1 MNTLL
6 IDTSN
11 QPMSIALMKDEEVL
25 AAKTTN
31 NKTNH
36 SVQLMP
42 GIQELFT
49 QCDLTKENID
59 AIIVAQGPG
68 SYTGVRIGVT
78 VAKTLAYVLNVRLF
92 GVSSLEA
99 LAATTHQTNQL
110 IVPLFD
116 ARRDAVYAGVYQHQ
130 HGQLKTIIND
140 GYITIDEL
148 LTQLHSLKEPYI
160 FIGQDAKKLSARLDG
175 PIEENLPD
183 AAVMLDLIKQP
194 ANIYTFTP
202 NYLKLSEA
210 ERNWLNQQQNN

>member
-78 VAKTLAYVLNVRLF
+78 VAKTLAYALNVRLF

-110 IVPLFD
+110 IVPLYD
-116 ARRDAVYAGVYQHQ
+116 ARRDAVYAGVY
-130 HGQLKTIIND
+130 
-140 GYITIDEL
+140 
-148 LTQLHSLKEPYI
+148 
-160 FIGQDAKKLSARLDG
+160 
-175 PIEENLPD
+175 
-183 AAVMLDLIKQP
+183 
-194 ANIYTFTP
+194 
-202 NYLKLSEA
+202 
-210 ERNWLNQQQNN
+210 

>member
-78 VAKTLAYVLNVRLF
+78 VAKTLAYALNVRLF

-130 HGQLKTIIND
+130 YGQLKTIIND

>member
-68 SYTGVRIGVT
+68 SYTGVRIV
-78 VAKTLAYVLNVRLF
+78 
-92 GVSSLEA
+92 
-99 LAATTHQTNQL
+99 
-110 IVPLFD
+110 
-116 ARRDAVYAGVYQHQ
+116 
-130 HGQLKTIIND
+130 
-140 GYITIDEL
+140 
-148 LTQLHSLKEPYI
+148 
-160 FIGQDAKKLSARLDG
+160 
-175 PIEENLPD
+175 
-183 AAVMLDLIKQP
+183 
-194 ANIYTFTP
+194 
-202 NYLKLSEA
+202 
-210 ERNWLNQQQNN
+210 